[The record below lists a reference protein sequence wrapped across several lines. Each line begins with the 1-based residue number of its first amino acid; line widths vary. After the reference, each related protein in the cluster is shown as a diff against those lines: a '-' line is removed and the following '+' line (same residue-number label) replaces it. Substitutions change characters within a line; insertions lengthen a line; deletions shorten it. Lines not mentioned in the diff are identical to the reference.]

1 VEHWRVIWAEFFFQL
16 KNGFKENLPRK
27 IYMARSSLVNCHKKA
42 DVFTF
47 LFLLLAT
54 HSVLKSISD
63 SIIALVEPKGQ

>member
-1 VEHWRVIWAEFFFQL
+1 
-16 KNGFKENLPRK
+16 
-27 IYMARSSLVNCHKKA
+27 MARSSLVNCHKKA